1 MNELIYYKF
10 LVYLKI
16 YNYFKNMAEEN
27 TIQESILKNI
37 DGKRNYFLEEIKEN
51 VLMCKKHRMISIYK
65 LY

>member
-27 TIQESILKNI
+27 TIQESVLKNI
-37 DGKRNYFLEEIKEN
+37 DGKRNYFLEEIKQN
-51 VLMCKKHRMISIYK
+51 VLMCKKHRIISIYK

>member
-1 MNELIYYKF
+1 
-10 LVYLKI
+10 
-16 YNYFKNMAEEN
+16 MAEEN